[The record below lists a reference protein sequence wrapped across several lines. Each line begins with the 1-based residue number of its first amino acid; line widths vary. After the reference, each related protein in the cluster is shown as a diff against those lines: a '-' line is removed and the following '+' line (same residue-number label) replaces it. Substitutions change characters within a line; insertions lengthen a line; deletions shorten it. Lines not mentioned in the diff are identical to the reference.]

1 MGQIRRIDNLGKIEI
16 PEEIRELVVA
26 PEGTKFDVS
35 FISKNH
41 ILITKV
47 KTKEYLKNNIID
59 IKNYLKDP
67 DVKKEF
73 SNNSVKEISN
83 KLDDICKIIDF
94 NLKK

>member
-1 MGQIRRIDNLGKIEI
+1 MRQIRRIDNFGRIEI

-47 KTKEYLKNNIID
+47 KTKEYLKSNIVD
-59 IKNYLKDP
+59 IKNYLQDF
-67 DVKKEF
+67 DVRKEF
-73 SNNSVKEISN
+73 NSDSVKEIDN

-94 NLKK
+94 SLKK

>member
-1 MGQIRRIDNLGKIEI
+1 MGQIRRIDDLGRIEI
-16 PEEIRELVVA
+16 PKEIRELVAA

-47 KTKEYLKNNIID
+47 KTNEYLKNNIID

-73 SNNSVKEISN
+73 DDDSVKEIN
-83 KLDDICKIIDF
+83 GKLDDICKIIDF
-94 NLKK
+94 SLKK